1 MRLGLLALLSLLA
14 GQAGEVEIDAA
25 LNRHVARVGETVL
38 LTVTIRAPGVYSP
51 EIEDPRLPGFE
62 VLATADRSTFRFTSL
77 GALREFSRE
86 YTLRVQRP
94 GPLTVPPITISV
106 DGTLYESEAL
116 RLTVEDES
124 LGAQVPPGLTP
135 RPEEEVAV
143 RLWFEPDTAYVGQ
156 QITLTV
162 AAFFDSS
169 VRSRLQRQP
178 EYRAP
183 DVQGVWTADLP
194 GTPQPERHV
203 VDRREYFVQVYR
215 RAIFPLSPGVVR
227 IPPAAVIYEVR
238 RGLIYAPETFQVE
251 SSPATIVVR
260 PWPSEGVPEGFA
272 GAVGRYETEI
282 WFDRSDL
289 RAGEAVNLVLEV
301 EGSGNMNALARPDL
315 PEIPGVRVYEG
326 GEDAEVQLRGSEFA
340 GHKRFSWVLVPERP
354 GQYVLPAL
362 RFPYFDPRAGTYQ
375 VARTEPV
382 SLLVES
388 TAAAALAG
396 DASGGAPIRFIKD
409 QPAGQPPALHGEPAF
424 WGAAAIPLL
433 VALGV
438 LVLGRLGA
446 RRPARPAAP
455 RPQAR
460 GRALR
465 GLRALAESSDPAFLT
480 DLRAAVLAWL
490 AGRLRAPELTGRG
503 LAQVQHALE
512 DAGVPPNVALEVID
526 LLEECARKRYSQG
539 PSDRGESRALLQ
551 RAERLLALVDREAIS
566 ERRLRAGAGRGVAL
580 SLLVLV
586 ASASAG
592 PLAAQGRPA
601 DPAGRWFEGGVAA
614 YSRGDYAQAAELF
627 ERVRSVRSRD
637 PNVLYNLGNA
647 YYELDQPGKAVAY
660 WIRSLR
666 LRPRDR
672 DARYN
677 LRTAI
682 GDDPVVGGAL
692 PPLPL
697 SFGELAMIFAALWFG
712 GFLALLAWMRWRR
725 GHVAL
730 IGVAAL
736 TLAALCAV
744 LIFFP
749 RSDYAVIAGADSV
762 LRAGPVRQSEI
773 VSAPPPGTG
782 YVVREARGDWLQV
795 TRGND
800 VEGWIERDRVE
811 LID

>member
-1 MRLGLLALLSLLA
+1 MRLGLLALLPLLA
-14 GQAGEVEIDAA
+14 GQAGDVEIGAS
-25 LNRHVARVGETVL
+25 LNRQVARVGETVL

-51 EIEDPRLPGFE
+51 EIEDPRLTGFE
-62 VLATADRSTFRFTSL
+62 VLATADRSTFRFTSV
-77 GALREFSRE
+77 GALREFTRE

-94 GPLTVPPITISV
+94 GPLTIPPITITV

-116 RLTVEDES
+116 RLTVEDQS
-124 LGAQVPPGLTP
+124 LGADVPLGLNP

-156 QITLTV
+156 QVTLTV
-162 AAFFDSS
+162 AAFFDPS

-194 GTPQPERHV
+194 GTQRPERHI

-215 RAIFPLSPGVVR
+215 RAIFPLSPGIVR
-227 IPPAAVIYEVR
+227 VPPAAVIYEVR

-251 SSPATIVVR
+251 SSPAAIVVR
-260 PWPSEGVPEGFA
+260 PWPSEGVPEGFS
-272 GAVGRYETEI
+272 GAVGRYDTEI

-301 EGSGNMNALARPDL
+301 EGTGNLNALARPPL

-326 GEDAEVQLRGSEFA
+326 GEDAELQMRGSEFA

-354 GQYVLPAL
+354 GQYVLPTL
-362 RFPYFDPRAGTYQ
+362 RFPYFDPQAASYR

-382 SLLVES
+382 SLLVQS
-388 TAAAALAG
+388 AAAAALSG
-396 DASGGAPIRFIKD
+396 DASGGVPIRFIKD
-409 QPAGQPPALHGEPAF
+409 QPAAQPLALHGEPAF
-424 WGAAAIPLL
+424 WGAVAVPLL
-433 VALGV
+433 VALGL

-446 RRPARPAAP
+446 HRPARPTAP
-455 RPQAR
+455 RLQAR

-465 GLRALAESSDPAFLT
+465 GLRALAEAGDAAFFT
-480 DLRAAVLAWL
+480 ELRAAVLAWL
-490 AGRLRAPELTGRG
+490 CARLRSPELAGRG
-503 LAQVQHALE
+503 LAQMQHSLE
-512 DAGVPPNVALEVID
+512 DAGVPPKVALDVID
-526 LLEECARKRYSQG
+526 LLEECARKRYSQR
-539 PSDRGESRALLQ
+539 PPDRAAARDLLQ

-566 ERRLRAGAGRGVAL
+566 ERRLRAAAGRGAAL
-580 SLLVLV
+580 SLLLLV
-586 ASASAG
+586 SGALAG
-592 PLAAQGRPA
+592 PLAAQPGSTEPA
-601 DPAGRWFEGGVAA
+601 ARWFESGVAA
-614 YSRGDYAQAAELF
+614 YSRGDYSQAAELF
-627 ERVRSVRSRD
+627 DQVRSVRPRD
-637 PNVLYNLGNA
+637 PNVLYNLGNS
-647 YYELDQPGKAVAY
+647 YYELDERGKAVAY

-677 LRTAI
+677 LRTAV

-692 PPLPL
+692 PPLPV

-712 GFLALLAWMRWRR
+712 GFLAILAWRRWRR
-725 GHVAL
+725 GHLVL

-736 TLAALCAV
+736 TLASLCAV

-749 RSDYAVIAGADSV
+749 KSDYAIIAGADSV